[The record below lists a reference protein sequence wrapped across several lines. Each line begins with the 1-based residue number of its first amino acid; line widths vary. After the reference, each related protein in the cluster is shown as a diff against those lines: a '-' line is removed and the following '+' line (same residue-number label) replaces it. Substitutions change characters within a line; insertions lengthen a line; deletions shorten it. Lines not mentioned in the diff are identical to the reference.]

1 MILVII
7 LISTFVHVTLAVV
20 YYTLIRKY
28 ALFNLVDEA
37 WMVLAFF
44 WPITMWAGYAV
55 GLSRMLRKSPK
66 EEEE

>member
-1 MILVII
+1 MTLIII
-7 LISTFVHVTLAVV
+7 LISIFVYVTLAAV

-37 WMVLAFF
+37 WMVVAFF

-55 GLSRMLRKSPK
+55 GLTRMLKGNEK
-66 EEEE
+66 EKEK